1 MLQNDKISDM
11 LRQDLLALTTDDL
24 TVLSNRGLV
33 KRALKELEEGE
44 LSYELTQDTQGNVSV
59 RWSDVEC
66 VLPAT
71 EELSDRHCNCS
82 ATSVCRHLIRSI
94 LIYQR
99 IQKAK
104 PDSQTSSQFWNP
116 GEISDAELGN
126 YFNKTTITRAR
137 SEFDSG
143 HVIELIKSNKPVARI
158 HTLAYTVRFLVP
170 GDIRYTYCDCSE
182 PAPCR
187 HVLYS
192 VWAFRKLQP
201 EQISGIISTQ
211 QEAAPIPVDVLNDIE
226 DNLNSLL
233 ESGIK
238 GVNKAYIGRNRHL
251 EQNCRA
257 SSLIWL
263 AEIIAEIIQETER
276 YESRDARFSATR
288 VVELVGE
295 LCIRS
300 DAICN
305 DTGAVPQLF
314 IRGSASDKLT
324 DIGAARLISL
334 GCGVQVRH
342 KNVQLTTYL
351 QDTDSGSVVAICHDF
366 PESEDN
372 TRDFWQLAQN
382 NAVKQVSFTTLS
394 AGQML
399 VKGGK
404 RTPNYQ
410 FLPGRAQVVVNPQ
423 TFQWESLRPPL
434 LVEDFNSLRAY
445 LELLP
450 PTSLRPRRL
459 TENFHVFQICQLH
472 NVEFCNVEQAVKAR
486 LFDQSNNQAVLKF
499 PYLYRS
505 RIGTEALLKYVT
517 KPLLFVA
524 GHAHL
529 TTEGLVII
537 PVSLIFEVDNKR
549 VMLQPWICGADF
561 ERVKYEGKL
570 LLDDSRIELSN
581 KHPINLVLEELQ
593 QVLSDLFIMG
603 LERVDAQVIHEW
615 RRVYSYGQSIGFS
628 YLLELISQLI
638 KLFEQRLERENGA
651 VMCEV
656 GIDFNSS
663 VAQLVLQV
671 CVLVRLSQDI

>member
-1 MLQNDKISDM
+1 MS
-11 LRQDLLALTTDDL
+11 RQDLLALTTDDL

-33 KRALKELEEGE
+33 KRALKELEEGK
-44 LSYELTQDTQGNVSV
+44 LSYELTQDTQGNISV

-66 VLPAT
+66 ILPAT

-82 ATSVCRHLIRSI
+82 ATTVCRHLIRSI

-99 IQKAK
+99 TQEAK

-116 GEISDAELGN
+116 GDISDAELSN
-126 YFNKTTITRAR
+126 YFNKTIITRAK

-233 ESGIK
+233 KSGIR
-238 GVNKAYIGRNRHL
+238 GVNKAYISRLRRL

-276 YESRDARFSATR
+276 YESRDARFSPIR

-300 DAICN
+300 DAIRN

-314 IRGSASDKLT
+314 IRGSQTDKLT

-351 QDTDSGSVVAICHDF
+351 QDTDSGSVVAIYHDF
-366 PESEDN
+366 PDSQDDN
-372 TRDFWQLAQN
+372 LVDFWQLAQN
-382 NAVKQVSFTTLS
+382 NAFKQVSFATLS

-423 TFQWESLRPPL
+423 TFEWESLRPPL

-459 TENFHVFQICQLH
+459 TENFYVFQIHQLQS
-472 NVEFCNVEQAVKAR
+472 VEFCNVEQVVKAR

-517 KPLLFVA
+517 NPLLFVA

-561 ERVKYEGKL
+561 ERVKYEGEL
-570 LLDDSRIELSN
+570 LLDGSQLDLSN

-593 QVLSDLFIMG
+593 QVLSDSFIIG

-628 YLLELISQLI
+628 YLLEPIS
-638 KLFEQRLERENGA
+638 KLVKIFEQRLERENGA
-651 VMCEV
+651 VMSEA
-656 GIDFNSS
+656 ITDFNSS